1 MSKIKETKGYVLIE
15 TVIVRG
21 IVIGIGGVAY
31 MAFQNKSDGL
41 VENSSN
47 IVEEANDTAVV
58 NNPFK

>member
-15 TVIVRG
+15 TVIVMG
-21 IVIGIGGVAY
+21 IVIGIGVVAY

-47 IVEEANDTAVV
+47 IVEEANNTAVV